1 MDVPQAVHL
10 TLLTFQT
17 AALVA
22 GPLLGIALVVGF
34 VVGIFQSTTMINEPT
49 LSFAPKL
56 FFLMLAL
63 VAFGPWMLT
72 NLVAYTHN
80 LWQLLPAVAP

>member
-1 MDVPQAVHL
+1 
-10 TLLTFQT
+10 
-17 AALVA
+17 
-22 GPLLGIALVVGF
+22 
-34 VVGIFQSTTMINEPT
+34 MINEPT